1 MTTSSNLNDQLSQ
14 YIKEYR
20 EDGIFLDANVLL
32 LLLIS
37 EFDVMLVGGKRL
49 EKYSGLDAQLLS
61 GFVEKFSRIL
71 TTAPIL
77 TEVSNLAGS
86 ILSGRKKREFF
97 DQMLPIFDSTD
108 SASICHCS
116 VHGIKLVPETFS
128 RLGFTDASIIS
139 IALEKH
145 FLLTDDL
152 DLYLD
157 AQNKGI
163 PAINFTHMREAA
175 DLL

>member
-1 MTTSSNLNDQLSQ
+1 MTTSSNLNDQLNQ

-20 EDGIFLDANVLL
+20 VDGIFLDANVLL

-37 EFDVMLVGGKRL
+37 EFDVTFVGGKRL
-49 EKYSGLDAQLLS
+49 EKYSGLDAQLLR
-61 GFVEKFSRIL
+61 GFTGEFSRIL
-71 TTAPIL
+71 TSAPIL
-77 TEVSNLAGS
+77 IEVSNLVGNM
-86 ILSGRKKREFF
+86 LSGRKKREFF
-97 DQMLPIFDSTD
+97 DQMLPIFDSTN

-128 RLGFTDASIIS
+128 RLGFTDASIIT
-139 IALEKH
+139 IALDKH

-163 PAINFTHMREAA
+163 SAINFTHMREAA